1 MVYTSSGYNDLA
13 AFLFLEAVQFGAA
26 VIWLMLYLLALR
38 RPELYLQGHA
48 VDRQYTTSLLGRW
61 TFGWVNGLLSF
72 AKSNKCLN
80 LSHLPRLHLGARSEY
95 LHGNFTKIDTQ
106 TELWKVL
113 AWAHS
118 TEVLF
123 QILLAVMQAAA
134 QFLPTYAMYRFL
146 ELLEPESGSQ
156 SSILTQSAWIL
167 GLGISLILT
176 SSVETWLYWIVC
188 QWNPA

>member
-1 MVYTSSGYNDLA
+1 MVYTSSECNDLA
-13 AFLFLEAVQFGAA
+13 AFLSLEAVQFGAA

-38 RPELYLQGHA
+38 RPELCLQGHA

-72 AKSNKCLN
+72 AKSNKGLN
-80 LSHLPRLHLGARSEY
+80 LNDLPMLHLAARSEY
-95 LHGNFTKIDTQ
+95 LHGSFTKVDSQ
-106 TELWKVL
+106 NELWKIL
-113 AWAHS
+113 AWAHC

-123 QILLAVMQAAA
+123 QILLAVLQAAA

-146 ELLEPESGSQ
+146 ELLERESGTQ
-156 SSILTQSAWIL
+156 SSTMTQSAWIL

-188 QWNPA
+188 QWIRA